1 MKFGYAWTFVNKL
14 RGGTPAP
21 PPEKRTPALPRLPAC
36 RALSRQIGK
45 GIFRAMLA
53 VFRTGRRQHLA
64 FGGHALSPGVPHPA
78 AQQKRHN
85 RWSYPPPARK
95 TGLETMDWAAL
106 TARCAPACLRNPDW
120 AASPQTPGSQ
130 PQISPLSVSRNR
142 KPSAQLTAHGHE
154 PQLPPPSHAGAP
166 ALLPPLAGSAMSES
180 WRFRSLLS
188 QDGQEGFSLEER
200 TSFSN
205 WCPQALQS

>member
-1 MKFGYAWTFVNKL
+1 MRGPSSTSRAAGRQRHL
-14 RGGTPAP
+14 RKSEPRHYRACRRAAHCRARLASASSAPCLQSSALDGASILRLADMPLAQAFHTRRPSKNGTTAALP
-21 PPEKRTPALPRLPAC
+21 PP
-36 RALSRQIGK
+36 S
-45 GIFRAMLA
+45 
-53 VFRTGRRQHLA
+53 
-64 FGGHALSPGVPHPA
+64 
-78 AQQKRHN
+78 
-85 RWSYPPPARK
+85 RK

-106 TARCAPACLRNPDW
+106 TARCAPACLRIPDW
-120 AASPQTPGSQ
+120 AASTQTPGSQ

-154 PQLPPPSHAGAP
+154 PQLPPPSHPGAP

>member
-1 MKFGYAWTFVNKL
+1 MKFDYAWTFVNKL

-45 GIFRAMLA
+45 SIFRAMLA

-85 RWSYPPPARK
+85 RGQSYPPPSRK
-95 TGLETMDWAAL
+95 TCLETMDWAAL
-106 TARCAPACLRNPDW
+106 TARCAPACLRIPDW
-120 AASPQTPGSQ
+120 AALPRQACFCLLGGIGYLERRFSLQREV
-130 PQISPLSVSRNR
+130 PLSAAEAPTTNANSPAGPRYSLR
-142 KPSAQLTAHGHE
+142 IAM
-154 PQLPPPSHAGAP
+154 PPSKP
-166 ALLPPLAGSAMSES
+166 
-180 WRFRSLLS
+180 
-188 QDGQEGFSLEER
+188 
-200 TSFSN
+200 
-205 WCPQALQS
+205 